1 MVNVRQKIVADAS
14 VALSRAV
21 CIATR
26 YSAVR
31 RQFGSHNGGLE
42 TQVMGGV
49 IRSLLIWF
57 IKYNC
62 MMLNSV
68 FRSIDWSK

>member
-1 MVNVRQKIVADAS
+1 MVYVRQTIVADAS

-31 RQFGSHNGGLE
+31 RQFGANKEGLE
-42 TQVMGGV
+42 TQVSCK
-49 IRSLLIWF
+49 RPLLMHILVSAGAVLF
-57 IKYNC
+57 HQDILLGFC
-62 MMLNSV
+62 
-68 FRSIDWSK
+68 F